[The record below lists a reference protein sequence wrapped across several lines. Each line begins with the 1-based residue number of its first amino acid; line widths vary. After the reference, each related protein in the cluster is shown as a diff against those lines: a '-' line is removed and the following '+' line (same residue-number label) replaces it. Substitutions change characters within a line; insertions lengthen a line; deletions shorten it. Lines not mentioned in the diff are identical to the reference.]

1 MLLKHQS
8 KVNNP
13 DKIKR
18 STIMKTR
25 FKRAVRKLKLP
36 KLPNLRF
43 LFGKKQLIIAS
54 LTVVLGAA
62 VVVNYLLFTQGQ
74 SDDLIAGGNYG
85 DTMMVSDTTDA
96 SPTIDSK
103 DSDSYF
109 AQARIDK
116 QAARDEAKEFL
127 SAMYNGGDA
136 SNEDLA
142 VIANDAQTLG
152 GYIESESK
160 IETLLRAQGFSDA
173 LVYLSDKGANIIV
186 KTDGAAL
193 TPEGAA
199 KIKSTLLSEVTVAA
213 ENITIVEIE

>member
-1 MLLKHQS
+1 MLLKH
-8 KVNNP
+8 KKYVNL
-13 DKIKR
+13 KR
-18 STIMKTR
+18 RTIMRTR
-25 FKRAVRKLKLP
+25 FKRADKKRFRLPRLP
-36 KLPNLRF
+36 KIRAI
-43 LFGKKQLIIAS
+43 FGKKQIIIAS
-54 LTVVLGAA
+54 LTLVLGAA
-62 VVVNYLLFTQGQ
+62 VVVNYLLFAGGNA
-74 SDDLIAGGNYG
+74 DDLTADGGNYG
-85 DTMMVSDTTDA
+85 DTRMVSGAVNSDPSGDAANADT
-96 SPTIDSK
+96 
-103 DSDSYF
+103 YF

-142 VIANDAQTLG
+142 VIADDAETLG

-186 KTDGAAL
+186 KTDGTEL

-213 ENITIVEIE
+213 EKITIVEIE

>member
-1 MLLKHQS
+1 
-8 KVNNP
+8 
-13 DKIKR
+13 
-18 STIMKTR
+18 
-25 FKRAVRKLKLP
+25 
-36 KLPNLRF
+36 
-43 LFGKKQLIIAS
+43 
-54 LTVVLGAA
+54 
-62 VVVNYLLFTQGQ
+62 
-74 SDDLIAGGNYG
+74 
-85 DTMMVSDTTDA
+85 MVSD
-96 SPTIDSK
+96 PVDSALNQADT

-127 SAMYNGGDA
+127 AAMYNGGDA

-142 VIANDAQTLG
+142 VIADDAETLG
-152 GYIESESK
+152 GFIESESK

-186 KTDGAAL
+186 KTDGAEL

-199 KIKSTLLSEVTVAA
+199 KIKNTLLSEVTVAA

>member
-1 MLLKHQS
+1 MQ
-8 KVNNP
+8 
-13 DKIKR
+13 
-18 STIMKTR
+18 TR
-25 FKRAVRKLKLP
+25 FKRAFKRLKLP
-36 KLPNLRF
+36 KLRVI
-43 LFGKKQLIIAS
+43 FGKKQIIIAS

-62 VVVNYLLFTQGQ
+62 VFVNYLLFTGGQ
-74 SDDLIAGGNYG
+74 TDDLTAGGDNFG
-85 DTMMVSDTTDA
+85 DKQMVSGAVNSTLNE
-96 SPTIDSK
+96 SVNGS

-127 SAMYNGGDA
+127 AAMYNGGDA

-142 VIANDAQTLG
+142 VIADDAETLG
-152 GYIESESK
+152 GFIESESK

-186 KTDGAAL
+186 KTDGAEL